1 MNYIKQYNNIVFA
14 QLIPSSS
21 NVIEC
26 GFFFI
31 SNILLFANFLMKK

>member
-21 NVIEC
+21 NIIEF
-26 GFFFI
+26 GFFLF
-31 SNILLFANFLMKK
+31 LLIYCL